1 MKVDP
6 YILIGGASRRFGC
19 DKATFEFEGETL
31 AGRAVRLVETALA
44 GSTAIFVA
52 AGKNQFD
59 TLNNRRTISD
69 AIPGLGAFG
78 AVSTALAHASAEW
91 TFVLA
96 CDLPFVSDGFLRLL
110 ASLADED
117 YDVIVPVQPDGRWQP
132 VCALYHTARC
142 RDVFKQAISDRE
154 CVPSLRAIIDSLN
167 ARIVTF
173 AEYSTLDEAEHL
185 LQNINERADLA
196 RRP

>member
-31 AGRAVRLVETALA
+31 AGRAVRLVETALV
-44 GSTAIFVA
+44 GSTATFVA

-96 CDLPFVSDGFLRLL
+96 CDLPFDIVL

-167 ARIVTF
+167 ARVVTF